1 MLKALG
7 ILLFAVSLEVGFLYQ
22 VVAPRPVVAE
32 GRSAAL
38 VAEGRS
44 AALVAEVS
52 GASGFDGAPRR
63 W

>member
-38 VAEGRS
+38 VAE
-44 AALVAEVS
+44 VS